1 MNKTQIWLDADSC
14 PLQARNFLAKKANE
28 LNLKIYF
35 VANKAITCTN
45 NAAFEMIICEQT
57 KDSAD
62 NYIFEHVPYIL
73 NTWKSKF

>member
-35 VANKAITCTN
+35 VITKSFSCTCSN
-45 NAAFEMIICEQT
+45 M
-57 KDSAD
+57 
-62 NYIFEHVPYIL
+62 
-73 NTWKSKF
+73 